1 MSERQVK
8 RVRAL
13 EGRNETLEGRVGM
26 LEAGWSVREDK
37 LQEEARRA
45 ALSARLRE
53 RDTRRREYIW
63 RNLALAAVLAA
74 LIVCVAA
81 TLAVRSRETGAAEP
95 ETEAVVCRRPVD
107 VESREQIE
115 ELMQ

>member
-8 RVRAL
+8 RVRVL
-13 EGRNETLEGRVGM
+13 EARTDTLEGRVGM
-26 LEAGWSVREDK
+26 LEAGWAVREDK

-74 LIVCVAA
+74 LIVCVLAA
-81 TLAVRSRETGAAEP
+81 LAVRSREPRAEVPEP
-95 ETEAVVCRRPVD
+95 EAEAVVCRQPG
-107 VESREQIE
+107 EEQ
-115 ELMQ
+115 